1 MKEKRQKRAQKRSET
16 DKPGPLSLSDLEW
29 LDEHCVID
37 AEALDELYERVEERL
52 ESEGK
57 LPIEEAPDDS
67 DGVGALTSDDP
78 MSLADVEWLDEHSY
92 VDRKAIDV
100 LYERVK
106 ERLQEEEGGPA
117 EEPGAADGEDE
128 PAPDAGGEKG
138 TGGKTPSAKALL
150 PSGENKPAG
159 EEGLRATKGAEEL
172 AEEEGLDLN
181 EVEGTGL
188 NGKIKK
194 PDVEKKLAEK
204 EASAS

>member
-1 MKEKRQKRAQKRSET
+1 MAEKANSSPPGSEGP
-16 DKPGPLSLSDLEW
+16 PGPLTLSDLEW
-29 LDEHCVID
+29 LDEECLVD
-37 AEALDELYERVEERL
+37 SEALDELYRRVEERL

-57 LPIEEAPDDS
+57 LPVEEEPEDS

-78 MSLADVEWLDEHSY
+78 LSLAEVEWLDEHSG
-92 VDRKAIDV
+92 VDRKAVDV

-117 EEPGAADGEDE
+117 EESGAADGEDE

-138 TGGKTPSAKALL
+138 TGGKTPPAKA
-150 PSGENKPAG
+150 PSPSRKSKSAG
-159 EEGLRATKGAEEL
+159 EEGPRATKGAEEL
-172 AEEEGLDLN
+172 AEKEGLDLN

-194 PDVEKKLAEK
+194 SDVEKKLAEK